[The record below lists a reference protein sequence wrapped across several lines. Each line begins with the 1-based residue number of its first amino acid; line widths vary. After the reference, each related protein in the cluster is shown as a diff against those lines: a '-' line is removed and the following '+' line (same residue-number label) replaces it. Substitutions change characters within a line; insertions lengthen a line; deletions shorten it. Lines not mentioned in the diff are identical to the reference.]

1 MNLYE
6 AIKELAKIVQ
16 QTDNIELY
24 QKLLELSKQARE
36 SQEEV
41 NRLFEENAEL
51 KKRQDLSTVV
61 IRHTEPV
68 VTREDDKIKIY
79 YCAHCWDNE
88 NKLIQVSV
96 SEDGTFTC
104 PHCGVTAIYDY
115 EKREEYQ
122 KMLQSCSLI

>member
-88 NKLIQVSV
+88 SKLIQVSIL
-96 SEDGTFTC
+96 EDGTFTC
-104 PHCGVTAIYDY
+104 PHCGVTAIYDH

>member
-1 MNLYE
+1 MSLYE
-6 AIKELAKIVQ
+6 GTKDVANIVQ
-16 QTDNIELY
+16 KANNIDLY
-24 QKLLELSKQARE
+24 QTLLELSKQARE
-36 SQEEV
+36 LQEEV

-51 KKRQDLSTVV
+51 KKRQNLSTVV

-68 VTREDDKIKIY
+68 VTREDDEIKIY

-88 NKLIQVSV
+88 SKLIQVII

-104 PHCGVTAIYDY
+104 PHCGVTAIYDH